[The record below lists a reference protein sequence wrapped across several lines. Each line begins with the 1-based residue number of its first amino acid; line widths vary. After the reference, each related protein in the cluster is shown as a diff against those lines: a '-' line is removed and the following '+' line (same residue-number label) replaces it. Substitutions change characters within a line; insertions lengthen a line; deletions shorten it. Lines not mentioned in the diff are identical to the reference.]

1 MIELIHVPLY
11 RTSVICFVESSE
23 EEYKKWFEENK
34 PKVTE
39 KDLVYF
45 NDEFN
50 DSKVEG
56 FCFKTEQNDYIVYVS
71 DKMKIGLVV
80 HELFH
85 AANMILQHKGYVP
98 DDIGEPLAYLLEYLV
113 NEFRLAFNP
122 NGEWT

>member
-1 MIELIHVPLY
+1 MIELIHVHLY

-39 KDLVYF
+39 RDLRDF
-45 NDEFN
+45 DDEFN
-50 DSKVEG
+50 DSKVTG
-56 FCFKTEQNDYIVYVS
+56 FCFETEQNDYIVYVS
-71 DKMKIGLVV
+71 DKMKIGLIV

-98 DDIGEPLAYLLEYLV
+98 DDVGEPLAYLLEYLV
-113 NEFRLAFNP
+113 NEFRLTFNP
-122 NGEWT
+122 DGEWT

>member
-1 MIELIHVPLY
+1 MIELIHVHLY

-45 NDEFN
+45 DDEFN
-50 DSKVEG
+50 DSKVTG
-56 FCFKTEQNDYIVYVS
+56 FCFETEQNDCIVYVS

-98 DDIGEPLAYLLEYLV
+98 DDVGEPLAYLLEYLV
-113 NEFRLAFNP
+113 NEFRLTFNP
-122 NGEWT
+122 DGEWT

>member
-1 MIELIHVPLY
+1 MIELIHVHLY

-39 KDLVYF
+39 RDLVDF
-45 NDEFN
+45 DDEFN
-50 DSKVEG
+50 DSKVKG
-56 FCFKTEQNDYIVYVS
+56 FCFETEQNDYIVYIS
-71 DKMKIGLVV
+71 DKMKIGLIV

>member
-1 MIELIHVPLY
+1 MIELIHVHLY

-39 KDLVYF
+39 RDFVDFDDK
-45 NDEFN
+45 FN
-50 DSKVEG
+50 DSKVKG
-56 FCFKTEQNDYIVYVS
+56 FCFETEQNDYIVYVS
-71 DKMKIGLVV
+71 DKTKIELIV

-113 NEFRLAFNP
+113 KEFNSTFNP
-122 NGEWT
+122 DGEYT